1 MDGQQTV
8 YVIIINLEKVE
19 DMVKNGNRG
28 YNSNLGRGL
37 WETY

>member
-1 MDGQQTV
+1 MRVKFWMDNKL

-28 YNSNLGRGL
+28 
-37 WETY
+37 